1 MRSRSLQAVFS
12 LGRKFRTDD
21 RAFWMR
27 YLALILFILLVLAVV
42 ALALISSDI
51 MDLGYSLL

>member
-1 MRSRSLQAVFS
+1 
-12 LGRKFRTDD
+12 
-21 RAFWMR
+21 MR

-42 ALALISSDI
+42 ALALISSGI

>member
-1 MRSRSLQAVFS
+1 
-12 LGRKFRTDD
+12 
-21 RAFWMR
+21 MR